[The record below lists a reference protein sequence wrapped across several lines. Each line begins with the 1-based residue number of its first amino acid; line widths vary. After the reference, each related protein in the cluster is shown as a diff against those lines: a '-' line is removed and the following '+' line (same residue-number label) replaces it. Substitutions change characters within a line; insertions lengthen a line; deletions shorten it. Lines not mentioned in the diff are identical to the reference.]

1 MKVLLQV
8 DLRMPH
14 DGTGSLAEPQK
25 MDRVL
30 WKLYVIY
37 YLAQGVLILAL
48 LWHFGMDNSLLGWG
62 ILYTA
67 GCLENIPG
75 PYQLDAGG
83 SPFHHQK
90 GLIITNVKNVSRHC
104 QGPWETGGQNCPG

>member
-1 MKVLLQV
+1 MKVSLQV

-48 LWHFGMDNSLLGWG
+48 LWQRKK
-62 ILYTA
+62 
-67 GCLENIPG
+67 GCIRFNC
-75 PYQLDAGG
+75 A
-83 SPFHHQK
+83 
-90 GLIITNVKNVSRHC
+90 KNKV
-104 QGPWETGGQNCPG
+104 